1 MVDNIEKP
9 LYTVERTDD
18 VCLKIQQKGFY
29 AMNEK
34 VNQLTNKDA
43 TERKAGKIATKEI
56 VCVGM
61 FAAIL
66 AVLSQISLPMPSGV
80 PVTLQT
86 FAVALTGVVLAWK
99 LGTVSTLIYIL
110 LGAVGVPVFSGFTG
124 GAGKLFGPTVLVNYT
139 GGFIWGFIVMALL
152 CGIGIQRKNKVLGMA
167 LGLAGLAVCH
177 LFGVIQFMVVLKM
190 GFAESF
196 LLASMPYIIKDV
208 ISVVL
213 AYIVGSQI
221 RTRLIKAGLL

>member
-86 FAVALTGVVLAWK
+86 FAVALTGVVLA
-99 LGTVSTLIYIL
+99 
-110 LGAVGVPVFSGFTG
+110 
-124 GAGKLFGPTVLVNYT
+124 
-139 GGFIWGFIVMALL
+139 
-152 CGIGIQRKNKVLGMA
+152 
-167 LGLAGLAVCH
+167 
-177 LFGVIQFMVVLKM
+177 
-190 GFAESF
+190 
-196 LLASMPYIIKDV
+196 
-208 ISVVL
+208 
-213 AYIVGSQI
+213 
-221 RTRLIKAGLL
+221 

>member
-110 LGAVGVPVFSGFTG
+110 LGAVGVPVFSGFSG
-124 GAGKLFGPTVLVNYT
+124 GVQVLVNYT

>member
-1 MVDNIEKP
+1 
-9 LYTVERTDD
+9 
-18 VCLKIQQKGFY
+18 
-29 AMNEK
+29 MNEK

-110 LGAVGVPVFSGFTG
+110 LGAVGVPVFSGFSG
-124 GAGKLFGPTVLVNYT
+124 GVQVLVNYT

>member
-110 LGAVGVPVFSGFTG
+110 LGAVGVPVFSGFSG
-124 GAGKLFGPTVLVNYT
+124 GVQVLVNYT

-152 CGIGIQRKNKVLGMA
+152 CGIGIQRKNKVLGIA

>member
-110 LGAVGVPVFSGFTG
+110 LGAVGVPVFSGFSG
-124 GAGKLFGPTVLVNYT
+124 GVQVLVNYT

-213 AYIVGSQI
+213 AYMVGSQI